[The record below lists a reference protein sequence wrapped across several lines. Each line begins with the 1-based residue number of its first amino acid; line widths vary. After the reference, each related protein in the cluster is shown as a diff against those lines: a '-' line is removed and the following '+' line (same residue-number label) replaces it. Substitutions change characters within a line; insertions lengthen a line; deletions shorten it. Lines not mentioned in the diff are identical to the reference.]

1 MALEIAAV
9 GASLG
14 GLEALQQLLAGLP
27 ADFSLPVV
35 VVQHRSEERDELAA
49 LLQQHSPLPVSEA
62 EDKEPI
68 APGRVY
74 LAPAGYHLLA
84 EEGAFAL
91 STEAPVL
98 YARPSIDLLFESVAE
113 AYGPRA
119 LAVVLTGNSGDGAK
133 GGARIE
139 ARGGLVVVQ
148 DPRTAEAPA
157 MPRAALEAVPAA
169 RVLQLPQ
176 LAAWLAGLGRRKGG
190 EG

>member
-1 MALEIAAV
+1 MAIGIAAV

-35 VVQHRSEERDELAA
+35 MVQHRSAESGELAA
-49 LLQQHSPLPVSEA
+49 LLQQHSPLPMSEA

-74 LAPAGYHLLA
+74 LAPAGYHLLV

-98 YARPSIDLLFESVAE
+98 HARPSIDLLFESVAE
-113 AYGPRA
+113 AYGPQA

-133 GGARIE
+133 GAARIE

-190 EG
+190 EV